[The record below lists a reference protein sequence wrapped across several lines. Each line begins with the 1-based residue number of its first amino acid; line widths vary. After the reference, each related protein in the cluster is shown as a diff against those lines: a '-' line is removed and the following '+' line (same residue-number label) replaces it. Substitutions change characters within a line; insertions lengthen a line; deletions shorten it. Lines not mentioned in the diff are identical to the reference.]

1 MPGQPP
7 ACSSLSACSQPAA
20 ATACTPRP
28 SPQVFFACMCTVLSL
43 NLLKSAA
50 QAILGSGHFGWFDQ
64 EVAFEVGSRGQ
75 GQLGFRVKGSAGV
88 QGQPGSGIQGQ
99 LLYRVQVS
107 WDPGFSVGVSRVQG
121 QLQAQAQVVGC
132 RMGFRVQGAAAGQ
145 GSGVGVQL
153 RVVGVRIGFRVKA
166 GG

>member
-1 MPGQPP
+1 M
-7 ACSSLSACSQPAA
+7 
-20 ATACTPRP
+20 
-28 SPQVFFACMCTVLSL
+28 
-43 NLLKSAA
+43 
-50 QAILGSGHFGWFDQ
+50 
-64 EVAFEVGSRGQ
+64 
-75 GQLGFRVKGSAGV
+75 
-88 QGQPGSGIQGQ
+88 
-99 LLYRVQVS
+99 YRVQVS